1 MADTLDLG
9 SSAERR
15 AGSTPVIRTKSFE
28 MKSQTQSAG
37 YTRLTEIKISNPNQK
52 RKEKI
57 MKKINNYKSE
67 KYNNSDIYE
76 EVEQGIYLNKNE
88 KIYVTSLSFVQETKY
103 LEGIKAEELSEY
115 SKKEIKETMTY
126 CISQY
131 PLEDI
136 LDKFSC
142 YVSDFYEQLNSF
154 KSKISY
160 LEFASPNLQ
169 NIQNLRQ
176 IIGKHVFIKRNGDY
190 SELIIK

>member
-1 MADTLDLG
+1 
-9 SSAERR
+9 
-15 AGSTPVIRTKSFE
+15 
-28 MKSQTQSAG
+28 
-37 YTRLTEIKISNPNQK
+37 
-52 RKEKI
+52 

-88 KIYVTSLSFVQETKY
+88 KNYVTSLSFVQETKY

-115 SKKEIKETMTY
+115 TKKEIKETMTY

-136 LDKFSC
+136 LDKFNC
-142 YVSDFYEQLNSF
+142 YVSDFYENLNSF

-160 LEFASPNLQ
+160 LEFASTDLQ
-169 NIQNLRQ
+169 NIQNLR
-176 IIGKHVFIKRNGDY
+176 
-190 SELIIK
+190 